1 VNEVL
6 AGGIS
11 GVIMA
16 HISIVVGAL
25 ALLSLSR
32 DPPARL
38 KAHFER
44 VSWVVLTVPLSLFSI
59 ALWSLLGAV
68 LGILYRVSL
77 DHAPGG
83 GLGSPNQTY
92 TLAILLAT
100 AVLAA
105 PWLVLLRH
113 VLRHLL
119 VISLAFVGIFGW
131 LLPYFSG

>member
-1 VNEVL
+1 MNEVL

-16 HISIVVGAL
+16 HIFIVAGAL

-32 DPPARL
+32 DSPGRL
-38 KAHFER
+38 RAYFER
-44 VSWVVLTVPLSLFSI
+44 VSWVVITVPLSLFSI
-59 ALWSLLGAV
+59 AIWSLIGAV
-68 LGILYRVSL
+68 MGILYRVSL

-83 GLGSPNQTY
+83 GLGSPNQAY

-113 VLRHLL
+113 VLRHVLI
-119 VISLAFVGIFGW
+119 ISLAFVGIFGW
-131 LLPYFSG
+131 LLPLFSD

>member
-1 VNEVL
+1 
-6 AGGIS
+6 
-11 GVIMA
+11 MA
-16 HISIVVGAL
+16 HVSIVVGAL

-32 DPPARL
+32 DPPTRL
-38 KAHFER
+38 RAHFER

-59 ALWSLLGAV
+59 AIWSLLGAV
-68 LGILYRVSL
+68 LGILYRISL

-92 TLAILLAT
+92 TLAILLGT

-119 VISLAFVGIFGW
+119 IISLAFVGIFGW

>member
-1 VNEVL
+1 MNEAL

-16 HISIVVGAL
+16 HVFIVVGAL

-38 KAHFER
+38 KAYFER

-59 ALWSLLGAV
+59 AIWSLLGAA

-83 GLGSPNQTY
+83 GLGSPNQVY
-92 TLAILLAT
+92 TLAILLAA

-113 VLRHLL
+113 ILRHLL
-119 VISLAFVGIFGW
+119 IISLAFVGIFGW
-131 LLPYFSG
+131 LLPLFSN